1 MQQRWQMEWISPTLC
16 VSLWNNCTSQTK
28 RGPRQN
34 ATSQAEAPEKAPAI
48 PHMNQGEGTCSAL
61 ELEER

>member
-16 VSLWNNCTSQTK
+16 VSLWNNSTSQTK

-34 ATSQAEAPEKAPAI
+34 ATSQAEAPKEGSSYS
-48 PHMNQGEGTCSAL
+48 PHES
-61 ELEER
+61 R